1 MLRDLNQAAPY
12 GFETT
17 QPAPKMPFPVT
28 PAGQVHTSTSALAL
42 FDQLA
47 PVTPA
52 ELLGEWR
59 GEGLATGH
67 PLDGLL
73 EAWHWH
79 GKRFLSAEA
88 VHPLI
93 FAVAGGRRISV
104 DPNWVPMALVRAPWV
119 GRLAPLGILAPW
131 LLPLLATRKPRAH
144 LRQLWYR
151 GRLSTAMAYDQLPI
165 TDIFRR
171 LDGHTLLG
179 LMDARGLEHPFF
191 FTLRR
196 EASLQGDPAAASAP

>member
-1 MLRDLNQAAPY
+1 MGLDQAR
-12 GFETT
+12 
-17 QPAPKMPFPVT
+17 
-28 PAGQVHTSTSALAL
+28 TSTSALAL

-47 PVTPA
+47 PVAPA
-52 ELLGEWR
+52 ELLGDWR
-59 GEGLATGH
+59 GQGLATGH

-79 GKRFLSAEA
+79 GKRFISAEA

-93 FAVAGGRRISV
+93 FAAAGGRRISV

-131 LLPLLATRKPRAH
+131 LLPLLATGKPRAK
-144 LRQLWYR
+144 LRQIWYR

-171 LDGHTLLG
+171 LDPNTLLG
-179 LMDARGLEHPFF
+179 LMDARGMERPFF
-191 FTLRR
+191 FTLHR
-196 EASLQGDPAAASAP
+196 EASVKGDPASPSSR